1 MIVKVTHVG
10 GTALALITQSR
21 TYRAG
26 IEMRSSLF
34 DYKKKN
40 KTKPK
45 TTSIIALPYNGG
57 LRYFT

>member
-10 GTALALITQSR
+10 GTAPALITQSK

-34 DYKKKN
+34 DYKKT

-45 TTSIIALPYNGG
+45 TTSIVALPYNGG
-57 LRYFT
+57 LQYFT

>member
-10 GTALALITQSR
+10 GTVPALITQSK

-34 DYKKKN
+34 DYKKK
-40 KTKPK
+40 TKPK
-45 TTSIIALPYNGG
+45 TTSIVALPYNGG